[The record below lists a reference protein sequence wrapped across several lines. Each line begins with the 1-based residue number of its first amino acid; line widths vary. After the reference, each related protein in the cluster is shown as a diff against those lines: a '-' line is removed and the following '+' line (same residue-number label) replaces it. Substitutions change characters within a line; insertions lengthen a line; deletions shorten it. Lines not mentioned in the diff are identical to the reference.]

1 MIDANV
7 AVRAVLH
14 VLDEPLAARRMAEWR
29 RQGAQLVA
37 PALWLSEVA
46 TSVRREWHAGVIRE
60 EQAHRALEYLLLL
73 GIELVPMT
81 ADHARSALRWAA
93 RVRQSRAH
101 DGFYLAV
108 AEELGTE
115 LWTADQRL
123 ANAAQAAGAGWAH
136 WIGEP
141 S

>member
-1 MIDANV
+1 M
-7 AVRAVLH
+7 
-14 VLDEPLAARRMAEWR
+14 ARR
-29 RQGAQLVA
+29 QKLSV
-37 PALWLSEVA
+37 SEVI
-46 TSVRREWHAGVIRE
+46 RRLVDEAIARQRADAENKYRQWLDL
-60 EQAHRALEYLLLL
+60 RAL
-73 GIELVPMT
+73 GVELVPMT
-81 ADHARSALRWAA
+81 ADRARSALRWAA